1 MLARLLVISLSSA
14 SAFSVGTAP
23 RPRAA
28 ASTRSAVDVK
38 MLDFLKNCAR
48 LPRTRSSQKVLRS
61 ARVPRLSY
69 ASAAPY

>member
-28 ASTRSAVDVK
+28 ALTRSAVDVT

-48 LPRTRSSQKVLRS
+48 LPRTRSAQNVLRF
-61 ARVPRLSY
+61 ARVPRRSH
-69 ASAAPY
+69 ASAAAY